1 MRKIFILVLTLITNI
16 SFANS
21 MFCEG
26 CENNITLYI
35 SKGTGSGTLFKL
47 IEPNLW
53 EDEQMILFMGQYS
66 QPRTF
71 FRLPARQSL
80 HIVQNVAWNNRKNL
94 SFGGVGISMDVAL
107 IDYNKFYLGLGMGP
121 YMRDS
126 RDAWV
131 ESRLVFGEKFFIGKK
146 ISKNIH
152 LELFTIHFS
161 NGNFTQKNEGF
172 NFAGLSFGYSF

>member
-1 MRKIFILVLTLITNI
+1 MKKILIFILFLVTST

-21 MFCEG
+21 MFCEN
-26 CENNITLYI
+26 CENSIHLYFA
-35 SKGTGSGTLFKL
+35 KGTGSGTLFKL
-47 IEPNLW
+47 VEPNLW
-53 EDEQMILFMGQYS
+53 ENEKMLLVMGQYS

-80 HIVQNVAWNNRKNL
+80 HVVQNIGFEKRKDL
-94 SFGGVGISMDVAL
+94 SFGAAGISMDVAL
-107 IDYNKFYLGLGMGP
+107 IDYNNFYLGLGLGP

-126 RDAWV
+126 RDRWV
-131 ESRLVFGEKFFIGKK
+131 ESRLVFGEKFFIGKN
-146 ISKNIH
+146 ISKNIN

-172 NFAGLSFGYSF
+172 NFAGIAFGYSF